1 MKRLPLL
8 SLLIG
13 TVALGATT
21 WGAVV
26 IFYQQSTGVALSMSA
41 PTATSGH
48 PLNSW
53 LARDAGMPLAESYMP
68 RQVWA
73 EVESQTGT
81 ITGGTLRVW
90 KQSNQIDGG
99 WGLVPSLDM
108 TIPSTGTARWVS
120 PALDISGA
128 DGRIYFQTSSVTESG
143 GSGSLNLVYGFR
155 LERP

>member
-1 MKRLPLL
+1 MKRFSLL
-8 SLLIG
+8 TLLIG

-26 IFYQQSTGVALSMSA
+26 IFYQQSSGVALSMSA

-68 RQVWA
+68 TQVWP

-99 WGLVPSLDM
+99 WGLAPALDM
-108 TIPSTGTARWVS
+108 TIPNVGQARWVG
-120 PALDISGA
+120 PPIDISGA

-143 GSGSLNLVYGFR
+143 GNSTVNLVYGFR